1 MNTPCFS
8 STQRITLFA
17 LPVLMWAGCTAWSGQ
32 ALAAESAG
40 TGHPPAS
47 QTRPAGVQGFTAAGL
62 QRLDAFFADEIA
74 KKRVPGA
81 VVGIMRHGQLVHLKA
96 YGAQNPETN
105 EPMRTDSI
113 FAVASMTKP
122 MVAVGALTL
131 TQQGKLPLFSRV
143 DAYIPE
149 VGQMKVEVIGANGKP
164 ELADQKRPMRVHDLM
179 RHTSGLTYGGRPDT
193 AGAAASR
200 YPAGGELPSMSGTQE
215 FVSRVTALP
224 LVYQP
229 GSTFEYSTS
238 FEMLGAVIERVTE
251 QRLGAYLKHAIWDPL
266 GMKDTSFVVP
276 ASKASRIA
284 EPFRIDPLTG
294 QPYYLVLDVT
304 RTMGNDSGGAGIS
317 TTADASRDR
326 AGGAGEARRHARDH
340 CPQDGHDHGAVDE
353 LE

>member
-1 MNTPCFS
+1 MLKNFKVQRLLGFANPIAISILVACNTLLGVAF
-8 STQRITLFA
+8 
-17 LPVLMWAGCTAWSGQ
+17 
-32 ALAAESAG
+32 AAESSEESKRSAKTSG
-40 TGHPPAS
+40 AFNK
-47 QTRPAGVQGFTAAGL
+47 QGFSSAGL
-62 QRLDAFFADEIA
+62 QRIDAFFADEMA

-81 VVGIMRHGQLVHLKA
+81 VVGIMRHGQVVYLKA
-96 YGAQNPETN
+96 FGLQNPETG

-266 GMKDTSFVVP
+266 GMKDTMSV
-276 ASKASRIA
+276 SYTH
-284 EPFRIDPLTG
+284 L
-294 QPYYLVLDVT
+294 
-304 RTMGNDSGGAGIS
+304 
-317 TTADASRDR
+317 R
-326 AGGAGEARRHARDH
+326 AHET
-340 CPQDGHDHGAVDE
+340 
-353 LE
+353 